1 MPRRRSKVDFRPEME
16 TRRPR
21 PRNRLDLSAMTIRA
35 VLLGMMF
42 WTAAVYTY
50 ESFGLSRAANVRSS
64 MVLDVG
70 AVVRDAGT
78 LGVSAA
84 SRDLGLIN
92 RYHVFSVR
100 GTIQD

>member
-1 MPRRRSKVDFRPEME
+1 VVASGRKSCQSLLEMPRRRSKVDFRPEME

-42 WTAAVYTY
+42 WTTAVYTY

-64 MVLDVG
+64 MVLMWAQSCG
-70 AVVRDAGT
+70 MQARWGYRQLAVT
-78 LGVSAA
+78 
-84 SRDLGLIN
+84 
-92 RYHVFSVR
+92 SV
-100 GTIQD
+100 